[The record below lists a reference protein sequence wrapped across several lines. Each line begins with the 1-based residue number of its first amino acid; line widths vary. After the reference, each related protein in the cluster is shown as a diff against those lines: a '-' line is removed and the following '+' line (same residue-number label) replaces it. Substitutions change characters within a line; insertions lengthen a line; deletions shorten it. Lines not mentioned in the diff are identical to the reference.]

1 MDIMIDRN
9 FILIDIGM
17 HSKIDV
23 IISEVQ
29 NSD

>member
-1 MDIMIDRN
+1 MDMIDRN
-9 FILIDIGM
+9 FILIDIVM